1 MAPLRRLMLNA
12 QRLHW
17 RLVHTTRRLLGLKR
31 TRYVN
36 ERVEEYRRYW
46 EEAAKTLGA
55 TLEPICAGVW
65 EIRRGEQR
73 TRIASYMVQIDD
85 PVTLRLA
92 GNKPYCCEVARRQ
105 GVPVAPY
112 RVFRL
117 QELDAAWRFMGERR
131 GLFVVKPAGRSSSAL
146 GVTMHV
152 STRRQLQS
160 AAALASLYGAEVMV
174 EAMVPAESCRL
185 LYLEGELIHAV
196 RRRGVRLVG
205 DGRSSI
211 EELLLRTG
219 LERLRCDVATLSTL
233 QAQRLSLQSRPA
245 AQAEIVVRYLPAA
258 ERVREEL
265 RTVYNECITPLVCS
279 QLARS
284 LGRVV
289 REVGSRFA
297 GVDVLTNDPG
307 LPLAESGGVFL
318 ELNTTPGLH
327 HHYIGPQPRPL
338 AVGVLRHLLEE
349 DRHQQRRDRL
359 FA

>member
-1 MAPLRRLMLNA
+1 MAALRRLMLMA
-12 QRLHW
+12 QRLRW
-17 RLVHTTRRLLGLKR
+17 RLVHAARRLLGLKR
-31 TRYVN
+31 TRYVD

-46 EEAAKTLGA
+46 EEAANTLGA
-55 TLEPICAGVW
+55 ALDPICAGVW
-65 EIRRGEQR
+65 EIRRGAQR

-92 GNKPYCCEVARRQ
+92 GNKPYCCEVARRH

-112 RVFRL
+112 RVVRL
-117 QELDAAWRFMGERR
+117 EVLDAAWRFMAERG

-152 STRRQLQS
+152 RTRRQLHS

-174 EAMVPAESCRL
+174 EAMVPAESCRM

-211 EELLLRTG
+211 EELLLRAG
-219 LERLRCDVATLSTL
+219 LETLRSDVATVSTL
-233 QAQRLSLQSRPA
+233 EAQRLSLQSRSA
-245 AQAEIVVRYLPAA
+245 AQAEVVVRYLPAA
-258 ERVREEL
+258 ERVTEEL
-265 RTVYNECITPLVCS
+265 RTVYNECITPLVCP

-284 LGRVV
+284 LGRIV

-297 GVDVLTNDPG
+297 GVDVLTNDPS
-307 LPLAESGGVFL
+307 LQLAESGGVFL

-327 HHYIGPQPRPL
+327 HHYIGPQPCPA
-338 AVGVLRHLLEE
+338 AVPVLRHLLEE
-349 DRHQQRRDRL
+349 NRHEQRRDRL
-359 FA
+359 LA